1 MQEAQKITV
10 AGAELKETSEAIND
24 LQQKTLLL
32 HGKLTATLAKEQKYI
47 GVDYEALTEEEQLS
61 LGAFVNNT
69 LALAELLNKT
79 V

>member
-24 LQQKTLLL
+24 LQKKTLLL

-47 GVDYEALTEEEQLS
+47 GADYEALAEEEQLS